1 MTFAERFRSIQER
14 TSRLRNVPQEV
25 DPALTSAVSEIDRKR
40 EESDLNLVKTCIEAD
55 EALTNII
62 SQKKSNMQRKEVI
75 MQSLLYLRS
84 FLRPLALFRSTRPR
98 SRTT

>member
-1 MTFAERFRSIQER
+1 M
-14 TSRLRNVPQEV
+14 

-75 MQSLLYLRS
+75 MQSLQYTFSQFGLTAGP
-84 FLRPLALFRSTRPR
+84 F
-98 SRTT
+98 

>member
-75 MQSLLYLRS
+75 MQPLQYLQSVWFDRWR
-84 FLRPLALFRSTRPR
+84 FPD
-98 SRTT
+98 